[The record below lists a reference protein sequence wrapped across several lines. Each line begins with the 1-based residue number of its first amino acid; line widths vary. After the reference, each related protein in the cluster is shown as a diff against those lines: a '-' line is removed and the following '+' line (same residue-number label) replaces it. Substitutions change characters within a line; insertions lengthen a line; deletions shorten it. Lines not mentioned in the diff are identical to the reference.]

1 MSRMRPSSARL
12 LALAARVL
20 ERYSFS
26 FALVLTIGLL
36 IATLVSESGGFGLTD
51 QLANL
56 APIALAGMAS
66 TPAIISGGGGFDVS
80 ISPLMTLAS
89 AVFVAVLV
97 PHGLGGAESV
107 PIILGMCAAVGALDG
122 FVIVALRIP
131 PVVATLAMY
140 FFLLGLNLQIVPQ
153 PETLG
158 ESWVSHLAH
167 SVGPI
172 PGALFTIGLPLA
184 IWGALGL
191 VPYRR
196 TLLAAGNNDAAA
208 FASGA
213 NVALIRI
220 SAYALGGFVAGI
232 GGFAL
237 TALVSSVTASLASAY
252 TLLAVASVALG
263 GTSLWGGR
271 GGMFGAVLGAAA
283 IYLLENLLA
292 IAQVDPS
299 WLQVMYGGMLLVA
312 VVISGVGSR
321 AQEV

>member
-1 MSRMRPSSARL
+1 VRLNAGARL
-12 LALAARVL
+12 YALSIRLL
-20 ERYSFS
+20 EAYSFS
-26 FALVLTIGLL
+26 FALVLTVGLL
-36 IATLVSESGGFGLTD
+36 VVTLFSESGGFGLTD

-89 AVFVAVLV
+89 AIFVVVLV
-97 PHGLGGAESV
+97 PHGLGGAESI
-107 PIILGMCAAVGALDG
+107 PIVLGMCAAVGALNG
-122 FVIVALRIP
+122 LIIVALRIQ
-131 PVVATLAMY
+131 PVVATLSMY
-140 FFLLGLNLQIVPQ
+140 FALLGLNLQIAPQ

-158 ESWVSHLAH
+158 DSWISHLAH

-172 PGALFTIGLPLA
+172 PGAVFTIGLPLL
-184 IWGALGL
+184 IWGFLGL

-196 TLLAAGNNDAAA
+196 TLLAVGNNDAAA

-213 NVALIRI
+213 NVAFVRV
-220 SAYALGGFVAGI
+220 SAYALGGLIAGI

-252 TLLAVASVALG
+252 TLLAIASVALG

-271 GGMFGAVLGAAA
+271 GGLFGAVLGAAA
-283 IYLLENLLA
+283 IYLLQDLLA

-312 VVISGVGSR
+312 VVLSGVGAR
-321 AQEV
+321 TQEA